1 MGIDPVTHEPLIK
14 NTTNPTSDKGNG
26 QLQVQVVPEGTPP
39 TAPNLT
45 SEDLSSSCSTSE
57 NSSITNTNDESQLV
71 LDTMS
76 DNDPLLSSLLENNAP
91 PVDLTW
97 NLSDDQMIFDNL
109 TIPKLDE
116 NFAWLMDCQDFG
128 IDDFG
133 YECPNNLD
141 DRGIKVVAQL
151 WTRFGVMH
159 AGSFVDLMKACMG
172 LHGSAILIAA
182 CAWVVWN
189 ARNDAVWNAK
199 SYDIN
204 AMQRMVESNVETWQQ
219 VYMHSPS
226 SLPNPTTFVS
236 TWSPPPQGM
245 LKCNVDAALLPN
257 AVGFGAVVRDHGGS
271 TASFSLV
278 ALYKVYKQESPAIAT
293 GAARLPHRGILTF
306 SPPQFTPPF
315 HRSRPLIRPHLQAP
329 TWEPP
334 CCGSQFTLHRKTGIL
349 REMLSSA
356 NLRACHEHRREEVR
370 KAIRS
375 VRSRIGE
382 PVNIAVLASSTEINV
397 ITSMIWGSTLGSDE
411 AKIDQIGAEFREIM
425 GKFVAM
431 VGEPNIS
438 DFFPWLARLDLQ
450 RVQARMEGMVKV
462 VDNIFDPIIKEGVRI
477 VSEKSGSTTK
487 DDEKKD
493 FLQILLELKD
503 RDDNAGK
510 SLDFQAIKAML
521 LDIVI
526 GGTDTTATMV
536 EWVMTTLLDNPE
548 IMKKVQKELEEV
560 VGMTSIVEEVHL
572 PKLKYLDAVV
582 KETFRLYPALPLL
595 IPKCPSQTTEV
606 GGYTIPKDTRVF
618 LNMYAIHRDPKL
630 WDNPLQFSPERF
642 FNQTF
647 GLDYTGNDHRF
658 LPFGSGR
665 RICAGIPL
673 AEKMLIYILGS
684 LLHSF
689 DWHLPDGEKMDLSD
703 GFGLVI
709 KKKTPLIAI
718 PAPRLF
724 NSELYQ

>member
-1 MGIDPVTHEPLIK
+1 MASAEMETLIALFTFSVLLLSALWLYAKSISKKAPPLPPGPRGFPVVGYLPFLRPNLHHQFTDLARKYGPIFKL
-14 NTTNPTSDKGNG
+14 
-26 QLQVQVVPEGTPP
+26 QLGSRLVVVVNSPSIAKQVVRNHDAVFANRDPP
-39 TAPNLT
+39 
-45 SEDLSSSCSTSE
+45 
-57 NSSITNTNDESQLV
+57 
-71 LDTMS
+71 
-76 DNDPLLSSLLENNAP
+76 
-91 PVDLTW
+91 
-97 NLSDDQMIFDNL
+97 
-109 TIPKLDE
+109 
-116 NFAWLMDCQDFG
+116 
-128 IDDFG
+128 
-133 YECPNNLD
+133 
-141 DRGIKVVAQL
+141 
-151 WTRFGVMH
+151 
-159 AGSFVDLMKACMG
+159 
-172 LHGSAILIAA
+172 IAA
-182 CAWVVWN
+182 IVGTYGC
-189 ARNDAVWNAK
+189 R
-199 SYDIN
+199 DI
-204 AMQRMVESNVETWQQ
+204 AFA
-219 VYMHSPS
+219 PS
-226 SLPNPTTFVS
+226 GTYWRDIRKLFV
-236 TWSPPPQGM
+236 
-245 LKCNVDAALLPN
+245 
-257 AVGFGAVVRDHGGS
+257 
-271 TASFSLV
+271 
-278 ALYKVYKQESPAIAT
+278 
-293 GAARLPHRGILTF
+293 
-306 SPPQFTPPF
+306 
-315 HRSRPLIRPHLQAP
+315 
-329 TWEPP
+329 
-334 CCGSQFTLHRKTGIL
+334 

-375 VRSRIGE
+375 VRSRTGQA
-382 PVNIAVLASSTEINV
+382 VNIRELASSTEINV
-397 ITSMIWGSTLGSDE
+397 VARMIWGSTLGSDE
-411 AKIDQIGAEFREIM
+411 GKIDQIGGEFREIM

-462 VDNIFDPIIKEGVRI
+462 LDNIFDPIIKEGVRI
-477 VSEKSGSTTK
+477 VCEKSGSTTK

-493 FLQILLELKD
+493 FLQILLELKN

-536 EWVMTTLLDNPE
+536 EWVMTALLDNPE
-548 IMKKVQKELEEV
+548 IMKKVQKELDEI

-595 IPKCPSQTTEV
+595 VPKCPSQTTEV
-606 GGYTIPKDTRVF
+606 GGYTIPKDTKVF

-642 FNQTF
+642 LNQTS

-689 DWHLPDGEKMDLSD
+689 DWHLPEGEKMDLSD

-709 KKKTPLIAI
+709 KKNTPLVAV
-718 PAPRLF
+718 PALMLS